1 MQAERKAI
9 ILALFLGMFAWLVDT
24 CVHTYEPDA
33 GAAGLLSALLPAQG
47 PFLLTRVITLALF
60 LLFGHVTGRVLRQRR
75 LAQAALRESRRQV
88 QQLFDNAPDALWE
101 LDPQGTV
108 LRANRTMSELVGL
121 PATELVGHRCSEL
134 LRSSLCETARC
145 PLQALARDTPWGADE
160 LLVERRDESQ
170 ALCQVNAAA
179 LRDDT
184 GRFTGLLEVYRN
196 TTEQRRTQARFEAL
210 VEATGD
216 GVTIIDAEGVISYAN
231 AGFCAMLGYE
241 ISDIVGHK
249 AADLLSGENRENR
262 EILLRQ
268 LEARQAGMQG
278 YYEMCFTARCGRQ
291 VPVMITATALFDEN
305 GEYSG
310 SFAVMKDVTVQR
322 LSDERTAHLNSV
334 LLAIR
339 NVNQLITREQDREV
353 LLQQACDCLTETRGY
368 RFAIILLMDAEG
380 TVQETFGAGSDLEQL
395 QTELVALDS
404 WRMFAADTSASKPH
418 VLGETLTQAG
428 PALAAEWAAGRACL
442 ATRLEYGDRTFG
454 VLVVSSP
461 AAMAASAD
469 EQSLFSEVTGD
480 LAFALHAL
488 EAQVER
494 TAALDS
500 LELTQFS
507 VEHASDAVFWTDGEG
522 QILYANEAACRML
535 DYSGKALQGM
545 RLWEIDDNI
554 DEQGWPALWE
564 DLRERGT
571 YSFETVQR
579 AQDGTG
585 IPVEITIN
593 YLNYNGREYSFS
605 FGRDISRRRRAQA
618 ELQRLNAQYRLLV
631 ESQLVE
637 IFILQQGLIVFANQ
651 TMHERMGYE
660 PGGLLGLD
668 PIAFVV
674 PEMQEAVLAWNR
686 RRKLGEPAPEAFE
699 AQIVTQSGALRWV
712 QVWVQEICDFE
723 GAEAIIGHI
732 VDVTETRELRGQLE
746 HSQRLEAL
754 GTLAGGVAH
763 EFNNVL
769 QAILMNASL
778 LQMTQTPMDGDGE
791 KLKTIVERSEYG
803 ARLTDQLLTFSRRT
817 PVQYGPLN
825 LNELL
830 EETKRLLIQTIPRQI
845 RISLRPHEGLWNI
858 WGDGGR
864 LKQVFINLAL
874 NARDAMPA
882 GGELTFET
890 QNVMLGGAALKTLQK
905 LRPGPHVLIKICDTG
920 TGMDQQTISRAFEP
934 FFTTK
939 GVGRGTGLGLS
950 IVHGIVDTHSGQ
962 VRISSQMGVGT
973 TFHIYLP
980 AQPELQAAPTPSR
993 PAASPKGAS
1002 ERILVVD
1009 DEEDVARGASEAL
1022 TSFGYEVTAVKSGIA
1037 ALKLVS
1043 EQPHD
1048 YDLVIL
1054 DLVMPGLSGQQTL
1067 TRLREINSHLKV
1079 LIASGYMPQ
1088 MEKDSLTTGASGY
1101 LDKPFAVDRLL
1112 ESVRG
1117 ILDQPRRG

>member
-1 MQAERKAI
+1 MHAERKAI
-9 ILALFLGMFAWLVDT
+9 ILALFLGIFAWLVDT
-24 CVHTYEPDA
+24 CVHTYEPGA
-33 GAAGLLSALLPAQG
+33 GAAGVLSALVPAQG

-75 LAQAALRESRRQV
+75 LAQAALRKSRRQA

-108 LRANRTMSELVGL
+108 LRASRTMEELVGL
-121 PATELVGHRCSEL
+121 PATELVGRRCSTL

-145 PLQALARDTPWGADE
+145 PLQALAQDAPWEANE
-160 LLVERRDESQ
+160 LLVERLDERR
-170 ALCQVNAAA
+170 ALCQLRASA

-196 TTEQRRTQARFEAL
+196 TTEQRRSEARFEAL

-216 GVTIIDAEGVISYAN
+216 GVTIIDRDGVVSYAN
-231 AGFCAMLGYE
+231 AGICRMLGYE
-241 ISDIVGHK
+241 VSDIVGHK
-249 AADLLSGENRENR
+249 AADLLSGENRE
-262 EILLRQ
+262 ILLRQ
-268 LEARQAGMQG
+268 LEAREAGMQG
-278 YYEMCFTARCGRQ
+278 YYELSFTARCGRQ
-291 VPVMITATALFDEN
+291 VPVMITATALADEH

-310 SFAVMKDVTVQR
+310 SFAVMKDVTAQR

-339 NVNQLITREQDREV
+339 NVNQLITREQNREV

-368 RFAIILLMDAEG
+368 RFAMILLMDPEG
-380 TVQETFGAGSDLEQL
+380 KVQETFGASDDLGEL
-395 QTELVALDS
+395 QTELVALDLR
-404 WRMFAADTSASKPH
+404 RMFDADASAPKPQ
-418 VLGETLTQAG
+418 VLGETLAQAG

-442 ATRLEYGDRTFG
+442 ATRLDYGDRTFG

-461 AAMAASAD
+461 AAMAASED
-469 EQSLFSEVTGD
+469 EKSLFSEVAGD

-488 EAQVER
+488 EAEAER
-494 TAALDS
+494 TAALDT

-507 VEHASDAVFWTDGEG
+507 VERASDAVFWTNGEA

-535 DYSGKALQGM
+535 GYSGQALQGM
-545 RLWEIDDNI
+545 RLWEVDENV

-564 DLRERGT
+564 GLRERGT

-605 FGRDISRRRRAQA
+605 FGRDISRRRQAQA

-637 IFILQQGLIVFANQ
+637 ILILQRGLIVFANQ

-668 PIAFVV
+668 PVEFVV

-686 RRKLGEPAPEAFE
+686 RREAGEPAPDAFE
-699 AQIVTQSGALRWV
+699 AQVVTRSGTLRWV
-712 QVWVQEICDFE
+712 QVWAQEICDFE
-723 GAEAIIGHI
+723 GAEAIIVHI

-778 LQMTQTPMDGDGE
+778 LQMTQVPMDGDAE

-803 ARLTDQLLTFSRRT
+803 ARLTDQLLTFSRRA

-825 LNELL
+825 PNELL

-845 RISLRPHEGLWNI
+845 RISLQQHNGLWNI

-905 LRPGPHVLIKICDTG
+905 LRPGPHVLIKIRDTG

-950 IVHGIVDTHSGQ
+950 IVHGIIDTHSGHI
-962 VRISSQMGVGT
+962 RISSQVGIGT

-980 AQPELQAAPTPSR
+980 AQPELQAAPPPSR
-993 PAASPKGAS
+993 PAASPKGAA
-1002 ERILVVD
+1002 EHILVVD
-1009 DEEDVARGASEAL
+1009 DEEDVVRGASQAL
-1022 TSFGYEVTAVKSGIA
+1022 SSFGYEVTAATSGMA
-1037 ALKLVS
+1037 ALNLVS

-1048 YDLVIL
+1048 YDLVIM

-1067 TRLREINSHLKV
+1067 AKLREINSHLKV

-1101 LDKPFAVDRLL
+1101 LDKPFTVDRLL

-1117 ILDQPRRG
+1117 ILDQPPRG

>member
-1 MQAERKAI
+1 MHAERKAI
-9 ILALFLGMFAWLVDT
+9 MLALFLGLFAWLVDA
-24 CVHTYEPDA
+24 CVHTYQPGA
-33 GAAGLLSALLPAQG
+33 SAAGILSALVPAQG
-47 PFLLTRVITLALF
+47 RFLLTRVVTLALF

-75 LAQAALRESRRQV
+75 LAQTALRESRARA
-88 QQLFDNAPDALWE
+88 QQLFDNSPDALWE
-101 LDPQGTV
+101 LDPRGTV
-108 LRANRTMSELVGL
+108 LRASHTMAELVGL
-121 PATELVGHRCSEL
+121 PATELVGRPCSEL
-134 LRSSLCETARC
+134 LKSSLCRTARC
-145 PLQALARDTPWGADE
+145 PLQALGQDAAWEADE
-160 LLVERRDESQ
+160 LLVERPDERQ
-170 ALCQVNAAA
+170 ALCLLNASA
-179 LRDDT
+179 LCDEA

-196 TTEQRRTQARFEAL
+196 ITEQRRSEARFEAL

-216 GVTIIDAEGVISYAN
+216 GVTIIDPTGVISYAN
-231 AGFCAMLGYE
+231 AGFCHILGYAV
-241 ISDIVGHK
+241 SDVVGHK
-249 AADLLSGENRENR
+249 STDFLSDGNREV
-262 EILLRQ
+262 LLRQ
-268 LEARQAGMQG
+268 LEARQGGMQG
-278 YYEMCFTARCGRQ
+278 YYEMSFTARCGRK
-291 VPVMITATALFDEN
+291 VPVLVTATPLFDEN
-305 GEYSG
+305 GDYTG
-310 SFAVMKDVTVQR
+310 SFAVMKDVTEQR

-339 NVNQLITREQDREV
+339 NVNQLITREQDRDL

-368 RFAIILLMDAEG
+368 RFAMILLMDSEG
-380 TVQETFGAGSDLEQL
+380 MVRETFGAGDDLAQL
-395 QTELVALDS
+395 QTELVALDL
-404 WRMFAADTSASKPH
+404 WRMFEADTTALEPH
-418 VLGETLTQAG
+418 VLGETLAQAG
-428 PALAAEWAAGRACL
+428 PSLAAEWAEGRACL
-442 ATRLEYGDRTFG
+442 ATRLQYGERAYG
-454 VLVVSSP
+454 ALVVSTP
-461 AAMAASAD
+461 AAMAASKD
-469 EQSLFSEVTGD
+469 EQSLFIEVTGD

-488 EAQVER
+488 EAQAER
-494 TAALDS
+494 TAAVDS

-507 VEHASDAVFWTDGEG
+507 VEHASDAIFWTDGEG
-522 QILYANEAACRML
+522 KILYVNGAACGML
-535 DYSGKALQGM
+535 GYSGDTLQSM
-545 RLWEIDDNI
+545 RLCEF
-554 DEQGWPALWE
+554 DEHVDELGWPAIWE
-564 DLRERGT
+564 RLRQRGT

-579 AQDGTG
+579 AQDGKE

-593 YLNYNGREYSFS
+593 YLNYKGREYSFS
-605 FGRDISRRRRAQA
+605 FGRDISRRKRAQA
-618 ELQRLNAQYRLLV
+618 ELQRLNAQYRMLV

-637 IFILQQGLIVFANQ
+637 IFILQKGLVVFANQ

-660 PGGLLGLD
+660 PDGLLGLD
-668 PIAFVV
+668 PVALVV
-674 PEMQEAVLAWNR
+674 PEMQEAVLTWNR
-686 RRKLGEPAPEAFE
+686 RREAGEPVPDAFE
-699 AQIVTQSGALRWV
+699 TQVVTRTGAPRWV
-712 QVWVQEICDFE
+712 QVWAQEIHDFE

-778 LQMTQTPMDGDGE
+778 LQMTQAPMDGDGE

-803 ARLTDQLLTFSRRT
+803 ARLTDQLLTFSRRA

-825 LNELL
+825 LNALL

-845 RISLRPHEGLWNI
+845 GISLQQHSDLWTI

-905 LRPGPHVLIKICDTG
+905 LRPGPHVLIKIRDTG

-950 IVHGIVDTHSGQ
+950 IVHGIVDTHSGH
-962 VRISSQMGVGT
+962 VRISSQLGIGT
-973 TFHIYLP
+973 TFHIYIP
-980 AQPELQAAPTPSR
+980 AQPELQAAPPPSR
-993 PAASPKGAS
+993 PTASPKGAT

-1009 DEEDVARGASEAL
+1009 DEEDVVRGASEAL
-1022 TSFGYEVTAVKSGIA
+1022 SSFGYHVTAVHSGMA
-1037 ALKLVS
+1037 ALKLVT
-1043 EQPHD
+1043 EQPHAF
-1048 YDLVIL
+1048 DLVIL

-1088 MEKDSLTTGASGY
+1088 MEKDSLTIGASGY
-1101 LDKPFAVDRLL
+1101 LDKPFAIDRLL
-1112 ESVRG
+1112 DSVRG
-1117 ILDQPRRG
+1117 VLDQPPRG